1 MRKTTF
7 EDISKDLLH
16 FITKSPSPYHV
27 VKNMKSALVYSNYI
41 ELREE
46 DEWNIEKGGHYV
58 VTRNGSALIS
68 FTVPDEEIYS
78 FRIVAAHND
87 SPTFQ
92 IKENP
97 ELQDNTY
104 IRLNVEGYGGMI
116 MNSWIDR
123 PLSVAGRIYI
133 NKEGTITPEMIAI
146 DGTTLIIPSVAIHM
160 NREINKGYTW
170 NIQKDLLP
178 LYGTAETKISFMQ
191 MIAAAANVTT
201 DSILGHDLFLYSR
214 VPGTIWGIEKK
225 FISSPRLDDL
235 QCAFAAFRGYA
246 LAKKQN
252 HICIYV
258 LFNHEEVG
266 SGTNEGAGSTLLLN
280 TVLRIGQS
288 LGYSFDKTMAMI
300 ARSWMVSADNAHAV
314 HPNHPE
320 YADFNNRPTLNKGIV
335 IKHNASRHYATDG
348 YSAARFRALCDNHN
362 IPTQTFT
369 NRSDISGGSTLGHIS
384 NTKLSIPTVD
394 IGLPQLSMHSS
405 YETAGIKDTSYLI
418 DSMIAF
424 FDEPK

>member
-1 MRKTTF
+1 M
-7 EDISKDLLH
+7 
-16 FITKSPSPYHV
+16 
-27 VKNMKSALVYSNYI
+27 
-41 ELREE
+41 
-46 DEWNIEKGGHYV
+46 
-58 VTRNGSALIS
+58 
-68 FTVPDEEIYS
+68 
-78 FRIVAAHND
+78 
-87 SPTFQ
+87 
-92 IKENP
+92 
-97 ELQDNTY
+97 
-104 IRLNVEGYGGMI
+104 
-116 MNSWIDR
+116 
-123 PLSVAGRIYI
+123 
-133 NKEGTITPEMIAI
+133 
-146 DGTTLIIPSVAIHM
+146 
-160 NREINKGYTW
+160 
-170 NIQKDLLP
+170 
-178 LYGTAETKISFMQ
+178 
-191 MIAAAANVTT
+191 
-201 DSILGHDLFLYSR
+201 
-214 VPGTIWGIEKK
+214 
-225 FISSPRLDDL
+225 
-235 QCAFAAFRGYA
+235 
-246 LAKKQN
+246 
-252 HICIYV
+252 
-258 LFNHEEVG
+258 FNHEEVG

-348 YSAARFRALCDNHN
+348 YSTARFRALCDNHN